1 MVQPSWL
8 LMFLQPSFP
17 KYIFFLFVNF
27 YQICSDSI
35 HFLLKGC
42 FKLHAEFLL
51 IFLSY
56 LDSFP
61 VICCF
66 EEWSRLYSIKSRIH
80 DEFRKHNP
88 LGRTSF
94 PISF

>member
-1 MVQPSWL
+1 MVQPSWS

-17 KYIFFLFVNF
+17 KDVFFKFVNF

-51 IFLSY
+51 IFFCHIWILFLLFVVLKNGVDY
-56 LDSFP
+56 ILLRVGFMM
-61 VICCF
+61 
-66 EEWSRLYSIKSRIH
+66 
-80 DEFRKHNP
+80 N
-88 LGRTSF
+88 LGNITL
-94 PISF
+94 

>member
-1 MVQPSWL
+1 MPVTMRGERVNKKIPCTVCLFSNRSQMVQPSWS

-17 KYIFFLFVNF
+17 KDIFFKFVNF

-51 IFLSY
+51 IFSVMFGLFSCY
-56 LDSFP
+56 LLF
-61 VICCF
+61 
-66 EEWSRLYSIKSRIH
+66 
-80 DEFRKHNP
+80 
-88 LGRTSF
+88 
-94 PISF
+94 